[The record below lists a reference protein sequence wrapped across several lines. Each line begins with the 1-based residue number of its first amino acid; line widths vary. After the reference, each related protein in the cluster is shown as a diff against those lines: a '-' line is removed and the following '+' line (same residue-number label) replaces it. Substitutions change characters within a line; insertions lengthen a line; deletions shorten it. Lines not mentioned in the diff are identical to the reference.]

1 MDDPSTEF
9 TKTSRPQKTALDG
22 KSDPNMAEFVKM
34 LARICA
40 KRDYTKFLQDKIAK
54 EGAES

>member
-9 TKTSRPQKTALDG
+9 SKTSRPQNKALAEIT
-22 KSDPNMAEFVKM
+22 DPNMAVFVKM

-40 KRDYTKFLQDKIAK
+40 KRDYNRLLQDKNSK
-54 EGAES
+54 EGAEP